1 MSRRSGPAGVAA
13 LIGLALVLAF
23 AARPGTTVTQ
33 ARLTASAV
41 LGANPF
47 TTGTWYFLH
56 NYPTPPTGPTTAQN
70 NLTMNATTP
79 TQATLYN
86 YDTAAD
92 SLAGRRLLKSGTG
105 PGDATLTRYA
115 NWRSAA
121 FASAKTINGTV
132 VLSIWSGISGFTLNA
147 QGTIVAY
154 LRDFNPSTSAYVEIA
169 NATLT
174 DANWQ
179 AGSPSWVLKRINI
192 AVTSY
197 LLAAGHVLEVK
208 VETTAA
214 SSANMVI
221 AYDTTGYPSALSVP

>member
-1 MSRRSGPAGVAA
+1 MSRRGV
-13 LIGLALVLAF
+13 IGLALVALLGSAS
-23 AARPGTTVTQ
+23 G
-33 ARLTASAV
+33 LTASQATLTSSVV
-41 LGANPF
+41 LGANTF
-47 TTGTWYFLH
+47 ATGTWYFLH
-56 NYPTPPTGPTTAQN
+56 NSPTPPTGNTTAVN

-92 SLAGRRLLKSGTG
+92 SLPGRRLLKSGTG
-105 PGDATLTRYA
+105 PTDATLTRYA

-132 VLSIWSGISGFTLNA
+132 VLSLWSGISGFTLNA

-179 AGSPSWVLKRINI
+179 AGTASWVLKRINI

-197 LLAAGHVLEVK
+197 AMAAGHVLEVK

-221 AYDTTGYPSALSVP
+221 AYDTTGFPSALSVP

>member
-1 MSRRSGPAGVAA
+1 MSRRGV
-13 LIGLALVLAF
+13 IGLVVVVLLGF
-23 AARPGTTVTQ
+23 APSLTDSQ
-33 ARLTASAV
+33 ATLTSSLV
-41 LGANPF
+41 LGANTF

-56 NYPTPPTGPTTAQN
+56 NSPTPPTGNTTAVN

-92 SLAGRRLLKSGTG
+92 SLPGRRLLKSGTG
-105 PGDATLTRYA
+105 PTDATLTRYA

-132 VLSIWSGISGFTLNA
+132 VLSLWSGISGFTLNA

-154 LRDFNPSTSAYVEIA
+154 LRDFNPSGSTYVEIA

-179 AGSPSWVLKRINI
+179 AGTANWVLKRINI
-192 AVTSY
+192 AVSNY
-197 LLAAGHVLEVK
+197 ALAVGHVLEVK